1 MRKQY
6 IQPASTAVQ
15 FTPAT
20 LLAESGGTPSPK
32 MTGTTSGG
40 SGSSL
45 IWGGSTSDKENKD
58 INWNPD

>member
-20 LLAESGGTPSPK
+20 LLAESGGTHSPYL
-32 MTGTTSGG
+32 TGTAAGG

>member
-20 LLAESGGTPSPK
+20 LLAESGGTPSPN
-32 MTGTTSGG
+32 MTGTT

-45 IWGGSTSDKENKD
+45 IWGGSTSDENNKG

>member
-20 LLAESGGTPSPK
+20 LLAESGGTPSPN

-45 IWGGSTSDKENKD
+45 IWGGSTSDK
-58 INWNPD
+58 